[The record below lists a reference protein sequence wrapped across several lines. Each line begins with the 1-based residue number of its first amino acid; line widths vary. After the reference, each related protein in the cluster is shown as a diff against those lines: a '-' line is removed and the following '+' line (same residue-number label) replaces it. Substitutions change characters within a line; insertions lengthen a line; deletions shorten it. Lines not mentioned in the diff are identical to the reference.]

1 MPDLS
6 YHFGIT
12 WADIEVMPQYER
24 DAYLKRLGDVRRELA
39 RMSGRS
45 DGDQES

>member
-6 YHFGIT
+6 YHFKIV

-24 DAYLKRLGDVRRELA
+24 DAYLKRLEDVRRELA
-39 RMSGRS
+39 QQSR
-45 DGDQES
+45 